1 MLKNEFRSANFKLRN
16 NSMTDLQK
24 GRPEHTTIAIQNGGS
39 KEDSESRKHLVVLG
53 ISLDS
58 LPRATQF
65 LVCCGGV
72 FLFYLIYGYV
82 QVRNRYKIINS
93 ELKSELNHHWSA
105 DLTVWFVFLQ
115 TSIPCAWE
123 IFSSLSPLAK
133 VTFPTPVLACR
144 LVPQHLEPTIPI
156 FPGVSKFFI

>member
-1 MLKNEFRSANFKLRN
+1 MLKNEFRLANFKLRN

-24 GRPEHTTIAIQNGGS
+24 GRPEHTTIAIQNAGS

-82 QVRNRYKIINS
+82 QVRNYP
-93 ELKSELNHHWSA
+93 A
-105 DLTVWFVFLQ
+105 
-115 TSIPCAWE
+115 
-123 IFSSLSPLAK
+123 SSVSSSVASGLEKPL
-133 VTFPTPVLACR
+133 L
-144 LVPQHLEPTIPI
+144 L
-156 FPGVSKFFI
+156 G

>member
-1 MLKNEFRSANFKLRN
+1 
-16 NSMTDLQK
+16 MTDLQK

-82 QVRNRYKIINS
+82 QVRNYPASGGSNS
-93 ELKSELNHHWSA
+93 
-105 DLTVWFVFLQ
+105 
-115 TSIPCAWE
+115 
-123 IFSSLSPLAK
+123 SSVASGLEKPL
-133 VTFPTPVLACR
+133 
-144 LVPQHLEPTIPI
+144 LE
-156 FPGVSKFFI
+156 G

>member
-53 ISLDS
+53 IALDS

-82 QVRNRYKIINS
+82 QVRNYPAS
-93 ELKSELNHHWSA
+93 GG
-105 DLTVWFVFLQ
+105 
-115 TSIPCAWE
+115 
-123 IFSSLSPLAK
+123 SSSVASGLEKPL
-133 VTFPTPVLACR
+133 
-144 LVPQHLEPTIPI
+144 LE
-156 FPGVSKFFI
+156 G

>member
-1 MLKNEFRSANFKLRN
+1 
-16 NSMTDLQK
+16 MTDLQK
-24 GRPEHTTIAIQNGGS
+24 GRPEHTTIAIGGS

-82 QVRNRYKIINS
+82 QVRNYPAS
-93 ELKSELNHHWSA
+93 GG
-105 DLTVWFVFLQ
+105 
-115 TSIPCAWE
+115 
-123 IFSSLSPLAK
+123 SSSVASGLEKPL
-133 VTFPTPVLACR
+133 
-144 LVPQHLEPTIPI
+144 LE
-156 FPGVSKFFI
+156 G

>member
-1 MLKNEFRSANFKLRN
+1 
-16 NSMTDLQK
+16 MTDLQK
-24 GRPEHTTIAIQNGGS
+24 GRPDHTTIAIQNEGS

-82 QVRNRYKIINS
+82 QVRNRYKIINIEAS
-93 ELKSELNHHWSA
+93 ENHHWSA

-115 TSIPCAWE
+115 TS
-123 IFSSLSPLAK
+123 
-133 VTFPTPVLACR
+133 TP
-144 LVPQHLEPTIPI
+144 
-156 FPGVSKFFI
+156 